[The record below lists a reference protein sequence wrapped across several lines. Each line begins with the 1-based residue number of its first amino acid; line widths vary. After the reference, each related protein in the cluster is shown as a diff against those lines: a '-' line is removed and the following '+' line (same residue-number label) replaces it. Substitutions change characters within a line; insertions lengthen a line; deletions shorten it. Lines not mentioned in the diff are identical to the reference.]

1 MSAKKQSAKKAVETA
16 PKVAEATTEQL
27 CRLLDL
33 TAMRISQLS
42 RDGII
47 FKTGRNKY
55 DLWRSIK
62 GYVQFLQKSRYAAS
76 GSDEKSGI
84 TDAQAVELEGLI
96 AQVKAARTY
105 NDARTL
111 KLQIEALRSGY
122 ALEVEQS
129 KYCEVAQIDE
139 CLAGIAA
146 AVRASIMRLEADLPP
161 MIEGLDAA
169 AAQKVIRQKIDEVM
183 HVLQDEGEKLK
194 DGQIAP

>member
-1 MSAKKQSAKKAVETA
+1 MSAKKQPA
-16 PKVAEATTEQL
+16 PKAAEASTEQL
-27 CRLLDL
+27 CRLFDV
-33 TAMRISQLS
+33 TAMRISQLA

-47 FKTGRNKY
+47 YKVERNKF
-55 DLWRSIK
+55 DLWRSVR
-62 GYVQFLQKSRYAAS
+62 GYIGFLQKSRYAAS

-96 AQVKAARTY
+96 SQVKAARTY

-146 AVRASIMRLEADLPP
+146 AIRASIMRLEADLPP

-183 HVLQDEGEKLK
+183 NVLQDEGDKLK
-194 DGQIAP
+194 NGESAP

>member
-1 MSAKKQSAKKAVETA
+1 MSAKPKAKKSAPDA